1 MKLLLGKHELALQK
15 LAKNYSIEHLTTEG
29 ELVLPTF
36 KSWTDLKILEYLTL
50 RLLFSLWNI
59 YHSTTAYFFD
69 PPCMCALFMLR
80 PGTAVGLLLSAFVHS
95 CARQVYL
102 LHLHV

>member
-50 RLLFSLWNI
+50 RLLFSL
-59 YHSTTAYFFD
+59 
-69 PPCMCALFMLR
+69 
-80 PGTAVGLLLSAFVHS
+80 
-95 CARQVYL
+95 
-102 LHLHV
+102 